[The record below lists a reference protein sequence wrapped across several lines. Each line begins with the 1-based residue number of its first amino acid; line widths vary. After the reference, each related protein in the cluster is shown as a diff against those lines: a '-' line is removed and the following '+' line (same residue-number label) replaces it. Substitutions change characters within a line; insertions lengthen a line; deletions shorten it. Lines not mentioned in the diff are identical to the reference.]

1 MEAIM
6 WIFVMQIN
14 GCCYKEK
21 GDNSNIE
28 ASVK

>member
-14 GCCYKEK
+14 ESCYKEK
-21 GDNSNIE
+21 GDNSYIE